1 MLLQRAATLS
11 LRTGAVRT
19 ALPRLAR
26 PLCMHDDFKPKTKA
40 YASESGDDV
49 HAQAWQHRRTD
60 LPVGGGHAALVC
72 AQIQKDIDEHKVV
85 VFMKGIPDRPQCG
98 FSNTVCQILKAEGAS
113 FVGFNVLAD
122 PDLRNGIKSF
132 SNWPTIPQGA
142 PSLPAALA
150 VCSTVAW
157 P

>member
-1 MLLQRAATLS
+1 
-11 LRTGAVRT
+11 
-19 ALPRLAR
+19 
-26 PLCMHDDFKPKTKA
+26 
-40 YASESGDDV
+40 
-49 HAQAWQHRRTD
+49 
-60 LPVGGGHAALVC
+60 
-72 AQIQKDIDEHKVV
+72 
-85 VFMKGIPDRPQCG
+85 MKGIPDRPQCG

-142 PSLPAALA
+142 HSLPAALA
-150 VCSTVAW
+150 VCSTVGC

>member
-1 MLLQRAATLS
+1 MLVRDGGLRSGAKVHLAEQTVEGRAKATWQWGVFGHS
-11 LRTGAVRT
+11 HGAHT
-19 ALPRLAR
+19 ALEQEDAY
-26 PLCMHDDFKPKTKA
+26 PLGRVA
-40 YASESGDDV
+40 
-49 HAQAWQHRRTD
+49 
-60 LPVGGGHAALVC
+60 VC
-72 AQIQKDIDEHKVV
+72 A
-85 VFMKGIPDRPQCG
+85 
-98 FSNTVCQILKAEGAS
+98 
-113 FVGFNVLAD
+113 NVYEPATDFPGLAGSDPLLLVWSDGDGCNADLAD